1 MQYSK
6 GKIEDI
12 SSESTYFYHAV
23 FFNSILYRLIVV
35 MSKIP
40 QQQIFI
46 FLRVFRKKVLSKA
59 IIALIMALI
68 IRTAINLE
76 TLKVST
82 LDCLIA
88 VHVRLFFFQIFGC
101 MYGLIRHCMSI
112 YTRITEF
119 ITYKKP
125 KIITVCII
133 ILSYLYVKYAL
144 LQACMFKNSL
154 KQLCLYVY
162 MDCTA
167 IKHSRVFACAAIFK
181 TGKKNFWQI
190 I

>member
-1 MQYSK
+1 
-6 GKIEDI
+6 
-12 SSESTYFYHAV
+12 
-23 FFNSILYRLIVV
+23 
-35 MSKIP
+35 
-40 QQQIFI
+40 
-46 FLRVFRKKVLSKA
+46 
-59 IIALIMALI
+59 
-68 IRTAINLE
+68 
-76 TLKVST
+76 
-82 LDCLIA
+82 
-88 VHVRLFFFQIFGC
+88 

-125 KIITVCII
+125 KIITVCIT

-167 IKHSRVFACAAIFK
+167 IKHSRVIQFMDFGDNPSNKYSSKYGMLRPLLFPFLKAL
-181 TGKKNFWQI
+181 KKPTEGV
-190 I
+190 

>member
-1 MQYSK
+1 MILFYYLVQTLGFLHSEA
-6 GKIEDI
+6 KIRNKRKVECFHPEDN
-12 SSESTYFYHAV
+12 SQL
-23 FFNSILYRLIVV
+23 FF
-35 MSKIP
+35 
-40 QQQIFI
+40 
-46 FLRVFRKKVLSKA
+46 
-59 IIALIMALI
+59 IAN
-68 IRTAINLE
+68 TLE
-76 TLKVST
+76 
-82 LDCLIA
+82 CLIA
-88 VHVRLFFFQIFGC
+88 VHVRLFFLQIFGC

-125 KIITVCII
+125 KIITVCIT

-167 IKHSRVFACAAIFK
+167 IKHSRVLLGIY
-181 TGKKNFWQI
+181 TNSTYTPI
-190 I
+190 

>member
-1 MQYSK
+1 M
-6 GKIEDI
+6 
-12 SSESTYFYHAV
+12 F
-23 FFNSILYRLIVV
+23 
-35 MSKIP
+35 SKIVKNVP
-40 QQQIFI
+40 LKHYLHFSGKSQ
-46 FLRVFRKKVLSKA
+46 
-59 IIALIMALI
+59 
-68 IRTAINLE
+68 NHP
-76 TLKVST
+76 TLQY
-82 LDCLIA
+82 LIA
-88 VHVRLFFFQIFGC
+88 VHVRLFFFQNFGR

-125 KIITVCII
+125 KIITVCIT

-167 IKHSRVFACAAIFK
+167 IKHSRVI
-181 TGKKNFWQI
+181 KNKDEYHKIGLISNALDTLHTYLLDSANSRPCYTIYKIHTYYI
-190 I
+190 IILHSYLGISQLVPIGF

>member
-1 MQYSK
+1 MITSIDYSNTTC
-6 GKIEDI
+6 
-12 SSESTYFYHAV
+12 ST
-23 FFNSILYRLIVV
+23 I
-35 MSKIP
+35 
-40 QQQIFI
+40 
-46 FLRVFRKKVLSKA
+46 
-59 IIALIMALI
+59 
-68 IRTAINLE
+68 
-76 TLKVST
+76 ST
-82 LDCLIA
+82 LECLIA
-88 VHVRLFFFQIFGC
+88 VHVRLFFFQNFGR

-125 KIITVCII
+125 KIITVCIT

-167 IKHSRVFACAAIFK
+167 IKHSRVFSNLLYL
-181 TGKKNFWQI
+181 TNGWTLKNNKYCFI
-190 I
+190 TSSISVFEFSASKYYILRSKD

>member
-1 MQYSK
+1 MQ
-6 GKIEDI
+6 G
-12 SSESTYFYHAV
+12 T
-23 FFNSILYRLIVV
+23 
-35 MSKIP
+35 
-40 QQQIFI
+40 
-46 FLRVFRKKVLSKA
+46 
-59 IIALIMALI
+59 
-68 IRTAINLE
+68 LE
-76 TLKVST
+76 
-82 LDCLIA
+82 CLIA
-88 VHVRLFFFQIFGC
+88 VHVRLFFFQIFGL

-125 KIITVCII
+125 KIITVCIT

-167 IKHSRVFACAAIFK
+167 IKHSRVISFLNLVSNGGLMSLPFLL
-181 TGKKNFWQI
+181 
-190 I
+190 

>member
-1 MQYSK
+1 
-6 GKIEDI
+6 
-12 SSESTYFYHAV
+12 
-23 FFNSILYRLIVV
+23 
-35 MSKIP
+35 
-40 QQQIFI
+40 
-46 FLRVFRKKVLSKA
+46 
-59 IIALIMALI
+59 
-68 IRTAINLE
+68 
-76 TLKVST
+76 
-82 LDCLIA
+82 
-88 VHVRLFFFQIFGC
+88 

-125 KIITVCII
+125 KIITVCIT

-167 IKHSRVFACAAIFK
+167 IKHSRVCNTKISPALVRIVALKYISVPNSIMLQNK
-181 TGKKNFWQI
+181 QSLI
-190 I
+190 

>member
-1 MQYSK
+1 M
-6 GKIEDI
+6 KIGLCTI
-12 SSESTYFYHAV
+12 GV
-23 FFNSILYRLIVV
+23 W
-35 MSKIP
+35 
-40 QQQIFI
+40 
-46 FLRVFRKKVLSKA
+46 LSKSTN
-59 IIALIMALI
+59 IKH
-68 IRTAINLE
+68 TLE
-76 TLKVST
+76 
-82 LDCLIA
+82 CLIA
-88 VHVRLFFFQIFGC
+88 VHVRLFFFQNFGR

-125 KIITVCII
+125 KIITVCIT

-167 IKHSRVFACAAIFK
+167 IKHSRVPIFDRN
-181 TGKKNFWQI
+181 GLRRI
-190 I
+190 IIVLIFSNAKRHQPADNLPSCIFS